1 MNLKNLSIKYI
12 YAKIKSLINIAYET
26 PYFLLIIILNFFSSF
41 LTILGIPLLVPAL
54 QFLQNNNLEENKYI
68 DYLNILFD
76 FFKIDLN
83 FFSIIITSSL
93 LIFLGQVV
101 LLLIELFSKKIQINL
116 KKKYTLSMINNYYGV
131 NWQWML
137 EDKSGKFQSTISR
150 EIEAT
155 SEAHLDSLRVITNF
169 FQITFF
175 IFSSFLISF
184 TGSILAII
192 FFFITLMINSL
203 FSKKLND
210 TSKSNNESN
219 IRLLSLINSI
229 IQNKKFLKSSKNFE
243 NFSNQINYEVDLLND
258 SSWKLSLIDGSLRTF
273 SYLFGILFMVLIFI
287 FHKKLNIN
295 FSEILVLLLIFSRLI
310 PLFSQLISN
319 FNRVLERQP
328 IYISVNG
335 RINELLKNQEINGQ
349 KIVYF
354 RNSIQFKNV
363 NFEYKK
369 NISILNNINLKI
381 ENKKSTFIV
390 GPSGSGKSTLLDMLL
405 GLIKA
410 NKGEVF
416 IDNIS
421 IKDVDLNEF
430 RKNIAY
436 VSQDTTFVDGSI
448 IFNLKLS
455 NQKTS
460 MNEIIQIC
468 KKVQIYDFIKNLPES
483 FNSNIGENG
492 INLSGGQRQRLA
504 IARALINKPRLLIL
518 DEATSNLD
526 LLNEFHINE
535 AINEIKKDIA
545 IVIVTHRFS
554 SIKFADQIYL
564 LEKGK
569 ITESGRYFDLVNKKG
584 RLYKYENLSNS
595 MDE

>member
-1 MNLKNLSIKYI
+1 
-12 YAKIKSLINIAYET
+12 
-26 PYFLLIIILNFFSSF
+26 
-41 LTILGIPLLVPAL
+41 
-54 QFLQNNNLEENKYI
+54 
-68 DYLNILFD
+68 
-76 FFKIDLN
+76 
-83 FFSIIITSSL
+83 
-93 LIFLGQVV
+93 
-101 LLLIELFSKKIQINL
+101 
-116 KKKYTLSMINNYYGV
+116 
-131 NWQWML
+131 
-137 EDKSGKFQSTISR
+137 
-150 EIEAT
+150 
-155 SEAHLDSLRVITNF
+155 
-169 FQITFF
+169 
-175 IFSSFLISF
+175 
-184 TGSILAII
+184 
-192 FFFITLMINSL
+192 
-203 FSKKLND
+203 
-210 TSKSNNESN
+210 
-219 IRLLSLINSI
+219 
-229 IQNKKFLKSSKNFE
+229 
-243 NFSNQINYEVDLLND
+243 
-258 SSWKLSLIDGSLRTF
+258 
-273 SYLFGILFMVLIFI
+273 MVLIFI

-328 IYISVNG
+328 IYISVNS
-335 RINELLKNQEINGQ
+335 RINELLKNQEINGK

-354 RNSIQFKNV
+354 SNAIQFKDV

-410 NKGEVF
+410 NNGEVF

-421 IKDVDLNEF
+421 INDVDLNQF

-436 VSQDTTFVDGSI
+436 VSQDTTFIDGSI

-455 NQKTS
+455 NQKIS
-460 MNEIIQIC
+460 MNEVIQIC
-468 KKVQIYDFIKNLPES
+468 KKVKIYEFIKNLPEG
-483 FNSNIGENG
+483 FDTNIGENG

-535 AINEIKKDIA
+535 VINEIKKDIA

-554 SIKFADQIYL
+554 SLKFADQIYL

-584 RLYKYENLSNS
+584 RLYKYENLSNIV
-595 MDE
+595 DE

>member
-26 PYFLLIIILNFFSSF
+26 PYFLLVIILNFFSSF

-93 LIFLGQVV
+93 LIFLGQFV

-169 FQITFF
+169 FQIIFF

-328 IYISVNG
+328 IYTSVNS

-483 FNSNIGENG
+483 FNTNIGENG

-584 RLYKYENLSNS
+584 RLYKYENLSNI